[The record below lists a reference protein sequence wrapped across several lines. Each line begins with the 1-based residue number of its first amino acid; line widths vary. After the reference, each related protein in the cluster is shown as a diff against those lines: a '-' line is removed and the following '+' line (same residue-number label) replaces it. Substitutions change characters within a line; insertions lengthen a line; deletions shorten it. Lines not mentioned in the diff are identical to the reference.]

1 MASLTDDLRY
11 LSRAGYR
18 DPWAEAT
25 NNISNNLF
33 ELANI
38 KMKRDVLLAELDDKR
53 NREEARAKKEA
64 FENSLQV
71 YNATSL
77 EFKNDAE
84 KNLLRHASDIGVDVG
99 PVIDSN
105 KEILRKRNQRNAA
118 LKRTGDIVT
127 DFKNAQEFY
136 DNADNAADQSFA
148 GNVLNRRKIEYS
160 NLLDRNSTIL
170 LYDSLVKRGFVT
182 EQDAEIFD
190 KLSSDNN
197 TVGMKNYVNTIV
209 NKNASDISVIE
220 EAANNYRKYINQIDR
235 EFGAGS
241 QQSESITKEFQS
253 WKRNTFRYF
262 PPQYQNAENFE
273 KGLEQWKMS
282 RTQTDAPK
290 KGDNDPPLPKDPPR
304 TEFRYNAI
312 NDIPDEDVLLPPNA
326 MVSLMNPQTNQP
338 YNQKFSGTSAVQ
350 MINSGKG
357 QLIKES
363 AVVPLELTVSDEN
376 ITRRAIT
383 YQEPQKPGM
392 LNVVARG
399 ERRHKRIDLQ
409 DGDTVI
415 NKSTNKR
422 TQVFF
427 EYPTTGGGEVQ
438 SFDQMKFRIDGKRLT
453 WQEFTRQYGK
463 PLYEREEIKVPQMV
477 IDDINEGL
485 KVISIEKID

>member
-53 NREEARAKKEA
+53 NREEARAKKES

-77 EFKNDAE
+77 DFKKDAE
-84 KNLLRHASDIGVDVG
+84 INLVRHARDVG
-99 PVIDSN
+99 VNVNPIIESN
-105 KEILRKRNQRNAA
+105 KEILRKRNQRDT
-118 LKRTGDIVT
+118 LLEPTGDILT
-127 DFKNAQEFY
+127 DYKNAQEAY
-136 DNADNAADQSFA
+136 DNADTASDQSFV
-148 GNVLNRRKIEYS
+148 GNVLNKRKIDYN
-160 NLLDRNSTIL
+160 NLLDRNNTNL
-170 LYDSLVKRGFVT
+170 RYKSLEERGFVT
-182 EQDAEIFD
+182 EQDAEMFD
-190 KLSSDNN
+190 KLSTNNN
-197 TVGMKNYVNTIV
+197 TAGMKNYVNTIV

-220 EAANNYRKYINQIDR
+220 EAVNNYKKYINQINN

-241 QQSESITKEFQS
+241 KELESITAEFQS
-253 WKRNTFRYF
+253 WKANTFRYF
-262 PPQYQNAENFE
+262 PPQYQNAKDFE
-273 KGLEQWKMS
+273 KGLFQWKMS
-282 RTQTDAPK
+282 RTQKDKPK
-290 KGDNDPPLPKDPPR
+290 NGVNDPPLPKDPPK

-312 NDIPDEDVLLPPNA
+312 NDIPNEDVLLPPTA
-326 MVSLMNPQTNQP
+326 MVSLMNPENNQP

-363 AVVPLELTVSDEN
+363 AMSPLELTISDDSP
-376 ITRRAIT
+376 TRRAIT

-392 LNVVARG
+392 FNILARG

-427 EYPTTGGGEVQ
+427 EYSTAGAEVKN
-438 SFDQMKFRIDGKRLT
+438 FDQIKFRINGKRLT

-463 PLYEREEIKVPQMV
+463 PLYEKEEIKVPQMV
-477 IDDINEGL
+477 IDDNNEGL